1 MNAEMGSTTKVNA
14 SVGIDILVHDFSGHP
29 FQAELSR
36 ELARLGLSVVHAYCG
51 GVTTGKGNLQRTAE
65 DPDGLTFIDVSDVP
79 FERYSAVG
87 RIRSEYLYGRRLSA
101 VAKSLRPRHV
111 LSSNAPLISQVGLWV
126 TCRRMKADK
135 FFWLQDLLGRGV
147 RAMFTKRNALL
158 GATAG
163 RAFEWLETILLRQSD
178 GVIVIADDFLSALH
192 DRRVKLPTLVV
203 ENWAPLNEIRMGSK
217 PNGWSTAMG
226 LDGLRVAIYSGTLG
240 LKHDP
245 EHLVAVA
252 RALDP
257 VSERLVVITEGLGR
271 DYLERAKAAEGLD
284 ALLLCDFVPYE
295 MLNDVLS
302 TAEVCIVL
310 LEDDAGTFSVPSKVL
325 SYLAAGRAIVGA
337 MPAANLATRTISRA
351 GAGMVV
357 TPGSYEQFASSVVR
371 LLRDEGEAERMGRDA
386 RAYAESAF
394 DAAGIAVRVTQ
405 FIAQCSG
412 VATLT

>member
-1 MNAEMGSTTKVNA
+1 MNAEIDPATKVNA
-14 SVGIDILVHDFSGHP
+14 RDRTDIIVHDFPGHLFP
-29 FQAELSR
+29 AELSR

-51 GVTTGKGNLQRTAE
+51 GVTSGKGNLQRTAD
-65 DPDGLTFIDVSDVP
+65 DPDGLTFVNVSDAP
-79 FERYSAVG
+79 FERYSTFG
-87 RIRSEYLYGRRLSA
+87 RIRSEYRYGRRLSA
-101 VAKSLRPRHV
+101 VTKSLRPRHV
-111 LSSNAPLISQVGLWV
+111 LSTNASLIAQAGLWV
-126 TCRRMKADK
+126 TCRRIQADR
-135 FFWLQDLLGRGV
+135 FFWLQDFFGLGV
-147 RAMFTKRNALL
+147 RTVLTKRNALL

-163 RAFEWLETILLRQSD
+163 RAFDWLETILLRQSD
-178 GVIVIADDFLSALH
+178 GVIVITDDFLPELH

-257 VSERLVVITEGLGR
+257 ASERLVVITEGLGR
-271 DYLERAKAAEGLD
+271 DYLERAKASEGLD
-284 ALLLCDFVPYE
+284 TLLLCDFVPFE
-295 MLNDVLS
+295 TLNDVLS

-310 LEDDAGTFSVPSKVL
+310 LEEDAGTFSVPSKVL

-337 MPAANLATRTISRA
+337 VPAANLATRTIARA

-371 LLRDEGEAERMGRDA
+371 LLRNDSETERMGRDA
-386 RAYAESAF
+386 RSYAESAF
-394 DAAGIAVRVTQ
+394 DAAGIAARVLEFMT
-405 FIAQCSG
+405 QCSG
-412 VATLT
+412 AAKL